1 MSSILGLIACRSV
14 CIAVYLKFL
23 NKGEALMQYG
33 VVIVLVMIYAV
44 AGLVL
49 GVRSLMEK
57 DIFRFFPIV
66 GIMLNLLAILAS
78 GGIFI

>member
-1 MSSILGLIACRSV
+1 
-14 CIAVYLKFL
+14 
-23 NKGEALMQYG
+23 
-33 VVIVLVMIYAV
+33 MIYAV

-78 GGIFI
+78 GGIFYLGVIN